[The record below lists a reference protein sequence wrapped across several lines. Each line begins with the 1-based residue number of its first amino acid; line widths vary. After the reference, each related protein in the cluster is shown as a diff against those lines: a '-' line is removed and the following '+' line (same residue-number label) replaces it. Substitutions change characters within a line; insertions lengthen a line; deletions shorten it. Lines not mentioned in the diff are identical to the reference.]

1 MNGNPDS
8 LPVALPD
15 GTQFQPWRDEIDYRL
30 EYCVDQQHPQTSDQ
44 NPGTEAAPF
53 LTIQRA
59 AAIVES
65 GEKVLIK
72 SGIYREWVQPRR
84 GGTIADDYALHTGVS
99 PAEIAALRHALVE

>member
-15 GTQFQPWRDEIDYRL
+15 GTQFQPWRDETDYRW

-53 LTIQRA
+53 LTIPRA
-59 AAIVES
+59 AELVAPNI
-65 GEKVLIK
+65 
-72 SGIYREWVQPRR
+72 
-84 GGTIADDYALHTGVS
+84 GVS
-99 PAEIAALRHALVE
+99 PAESAALRHALVE